1 MGRVAVKQKMCVM
14 RWVKARLPQV
24 EVSTFFHNVEAIFLG
39 VVMLSAENNV
49 GVATVTLYS
58 L

>member
-1 MGRVAVKQKMCVM
+1 MG
-14 RWVKARLPQV
+14 WVKARLPQV

-58 L
+58 LWGIRDAQ